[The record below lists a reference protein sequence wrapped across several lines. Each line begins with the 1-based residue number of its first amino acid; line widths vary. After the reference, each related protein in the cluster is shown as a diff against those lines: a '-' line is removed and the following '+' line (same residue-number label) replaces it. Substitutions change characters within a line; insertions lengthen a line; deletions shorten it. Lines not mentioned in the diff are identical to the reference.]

1 MTQDRACVS
10 GYPGSIFSAKNPDF
24 GPYRTH
30 DLFFW
35 AEDTGLLHID
45 APSGIDADW
54 EPPGRKCL
62 KTVRNRQ

>member
-1 MTQDRACVS
+1 MTQDRVCVS
-10 GYPGSIFSAKNPDF
+10 GNPGSIFGKNRDS

-35 AEDTGLLHID
+35 AEDTGLLRID
-45 APSGIDADW
+45 APSGMDADL

>member
-10 GYPGSIFSAKNPDF
+10 GIRVRFSAKNPEF

-35 AEDTGLLHID
+35 AEDTGLLRID
-45 APSGIDADW
+45 APSGMDADW
-54 EPPGRKCL
+54 EPPGRKRL